1 MPTISS
7 RDRITLKEWLKRYN
21 RKVSFYDKETK
32 TITVPTTLS
41 SIYYLTDYEVV
52 SSDSHSVFMK
62 KRTTPLPELPSDQVT
77 QDGEDSKPQDCFV
90 VPYPP
95 ECLAGL
101 GHGTMTDVKD
111 GCFAINAVTNER
123 AREIREWIGKVSDL
137 LYEELSNEPG

>member
-62 KRTTPLPELPSDQVT
+62 KRTTPLPELPSDQVVDEI
-77 QDGEDSKPQDCFV
+77 QYNLVAPI
-90 VPYPP
+90 PP
-95 ECLAGL
+95 EEMVG
-101 GHGTMTDVKD
+101 MY
-111 GCFAINAVTNER
+111 INKPISEGSFKLEFPSDEEAL
-123 AREIREWIGKVSDL
+123 KVMNWL
-137 LYEELSNEPG
+137 EEVSEFVLDNLSSK